1 MKNTITLIILF
12 VSLLSSQQ
20 GLTQVIPQF
29 QTIIYVEDAV
39 GNRDS
44 VVVGFDTLATTG
56 IDAIFGEEEITAP
69 FDSILEM
76 RVGTFLGFERDQTSK
91 KIIEPSEPVYPLS
104 TSQGCY
110 AGLPSFIYI
119 WAKHQ
124 PVTVTWDKDQFLNDI
139 CIRGSL
145 LSNHWADEVT
155 DPYDW
160 EALPQNVYYCMG
172 GLETWTIDISESAI
186 TLAEVN
192 RPVEIEKEVEGMG
205 IQTIYGLRF
214 FPSPTFTFW
223 TPCHYITDTEET
235 PLEVRDGIELFP
247 NPAHD
252 FLRLN
257 VRAEGSVQTVLIW
270 SIQGQLLK
278 ICDVADG
285 KIDLTSLVQGIY
297 VLTIETADGS
307 VYSKRIIKM

>member
-12 VSLLSSQQ
+12 ISLLSSQQ
-20 GLTQVIPQF
+20 GLTQAIPQF

-69 FDSILEM
+69 FDSVLDVRIASMDFPDRLNTLK
-76 RVGTFLGFERDQTSK
+76 VD
-91 KIIEPSEPVYPLS
+91 IEPSELVYPLAVS
-104 TSQGCY
+104 HGCY
-110 AGLPSFIYI
+110 NGFRSFIYI

-160 EALPQNVYYCMG
+160 EALPQNAYYCMG
-172 GLETWTIDISESAI
+172 ALDSWTIDISESAI

-192 RPVEIEKEVEGMG
+192 RPVTIEKEVEGMG

-223 TPCHYITDTEET
+223 TPCYYITDTEET

-278 ICDVADG
+278 VCDVADG

-297 VLTIETADGS
+297 VLTIETDDGS
-307 VYSKRIIKM
+307 VYNKRVVKM